1 MPRTTLALTLA
12 ASAVA
17 MALGFS
23 AMAQNAAVIKERQD
37 HLEAMGKAAGAV
49 GKMFKGD
56 EDFDLAKVQETLTL
70 IQAKAAILPKLFPDD
85 SKTGE
90 DTEALPAIWENKA
103 DFEGRFPKLAD
114 SAKAAAAIIT
124 DEFNL
129 ADEWPKVVDNCK
141 ECHKKY
147 RKPKD

>member
-1 MPRTTLALTLA
+1 MRRMPLVVTLSLTLLSA
-12 ASAVA
+12 AGLVA
-17 MALGFS
+17 S
-23 AMAQNAAVIKERQD
+23 AQNAAPIKERQD
-37 HLEAMGKAAGAV
+37 HLEAMGKAAGPV

-56 EDFDLAKVQETLTL
+56 EDFDLAKVQAALTL
-70 IQAKAAILPKLFPDD
+70 FQEKAAVLPKLFPDD

-103 DFEGRFPKLAD
+103 DFEGRFPKLAE
-114 SAKAAAAIIT
+114 SAKAAAAVIT
-124 DEFNL
+124 DEFTL
-129 ADEWPKVVDNCK
+129 ADEWPKVVEVCK